1 MNYSS
6 ILIPVCLGNDT
17 QVSYIIAIE
26 SVRKISRNGNRIDIH
41 TWDGFFYN
49 ASDRESRLFE
59 TLVKHLNER
68 NLKL

>member
-41 TWDGFFYN
+41 TWDGLFYN
-49 ASDRESRLFE
+49 ASDYESRLFE